1 MAHLIKL
8 EDYISRYQFDMQ
20 RYPTQFTRMKK
31 ERWYYLKN
39 EWEQLQYPN
48 PNEDI
53 LQVKMPA
60 EESSSQANI
69 FKSTVQKLKRWNFF
83 LKDKEE
89 EDVEVIEI
97 AGDEEEE
104 NRLPLKAKNLEHL
117 KKLFLDDLYQSQIM
131 WASSSLLER
140 SYLNPKYKYDQ
151 QLRFFAQQVPD
162 NFFLMYSPV
171 FWIKQAPVDMDIVL
185 ISPSEI
191 QCITVLEGSEHS
203 VFEASSDRFWV
214 ELVHKKERKLLSPIV
229 AANRMASIIKDILQ
243 ENNCEFP
250 IKRTV
255 LSKDCIIDYKGQGLK
270 VELVDKRSFSQWHE
284 KLKKHPSPI
293 KSQQLKVAKL
303 LLDHCHTS
311 AHVRQRVESDNPD
324 QDQS

>member
-39 EWEQLQYPN
+39 EWEQLRLPN
-48 PNEDI
+48 SNEEV
-53 LQVKMPA
+53 QHVNTVA
-60 EESSSQANI
+60 EEESTQANI
-69 FKSTVQKLKRWNFF
+69 LKLTVEKFKKWNVFF
-83 LKDKEE
+83 KDKKGEE
-89 EDVEVIEI
+89 VEVIEI
-97 AGDEEEE
+97 AGEEED
-104 NRLPLKAKNLEHL
+104 RIPLKAKNLEHL
-117 KKLFLDDLYQSQIM
+117 KRLFLDDLYESQIM

-151 QLRFFAQQVPD
+151 QLRFFAQQIPD
-162 NFFLMYSPV
+162 NYFLMYSPV
-171 FWIKQAPVDMDIVL
+171 FWIKQAPVDMDIIL
-185 ISPSEI
+185 ITPSEI
-191 QCITVLEGSEHS
+191 HCITVLEGSEHS

-214 ELVHKKERKLLSPIV
+214 ELVHKKEKKILSPIV
-229 AANRMASIIKDILQ
+229 AVNRMASIIKDLLQ

-255 LSKDCIIDYKGQGLK
+255 LANDCIIDYKGQGLK
-270 VELVDKRSFSQWHE
+270 VELVDKRTFSQWHE

-311 AHVRQRVESDNPD
+311 AHVRQRIEDGNTD